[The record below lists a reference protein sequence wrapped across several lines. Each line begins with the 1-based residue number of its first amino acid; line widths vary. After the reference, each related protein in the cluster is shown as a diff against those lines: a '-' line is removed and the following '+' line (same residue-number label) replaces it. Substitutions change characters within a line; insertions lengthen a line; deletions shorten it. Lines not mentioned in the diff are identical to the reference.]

1 LEKSTIEKLLSI
13 MTNTSIESISSV
25 LPPDSNA
32 VQELTQLFK
41 LCKAY
46 GIEDWISFDASVI
59 RGLAYYTG
67 IVFEAFDRK
76 GVLRAVAGGGRYD
89 KLLETFGGEPTP
101 AAGFGFG
108 DAVIVELLKERDVLP
123 SFEGSGYDTVVFA
136 MNEDLYSVAIEV
148 ASKLRAQGQTVDLI
162 LEKKKTKWVFKHA
175 SRNEAKYCVIVAGNE
190 YEDGCVSIKDLSL
203 GQQSTIK
210 IDALEDWAKEVKS

>member
-1 LEKSTIEKLLSI
+1 MIYLLSCDTLNLVYCCISNKVPIDAIQGELEELGLENSTIEKLLSVL
-13 MTNTSIESISSV
+13 TNTSIESISSV
-25 LPPDSNA
+25 LPSESNA

-46 GIEDWISFDASVI
+46 GIDDWILFDASVV

-89 KLLETFGGEPTP
+89 KLLETFGGEPTS

-108 DAVIVELLKERDVLP
+108 DAVIVEATQRTGC
-123 SFEGSGYDTVVFA
+123 SA
-136 MNEDLYSVAIEV
+136 
-148 ASKLRAQGQTVDLI
+148 
-162 LEKKKTKWVFKHA
+162 
-175 SRNEAKYCVIVAGNE
+175 VI
-190 YEDGCVSIKDLSL
+190 
-203 GQQSTIK
+203 
-210 IDALEDWAKEVKS
+210 